1 MNYFLNDLE
10 IIWSGKIGLYIDGS
24 VFFPVLNIGFS
35 FVTMQAFKKGTRKI
49 DRLQSAETGFAKMSA
64 PSFENLPESLPTP
77 VALERPISCMI
88 FKTIFSV
95 VRTRKMST
103 VIAKQE

>member
-1 MNYFLNDLE
+1 MNYYLNDLE

-35 FVTMQAFKKGTRKI
+35 FATMQAFKKAPREI

-64 PSFENLPESLPTP
+64 PSFKNVPKTFVKVFLL
-77 VALERPISCMI
+77 ALLLRSANN
-88 FKTIFSV
+88 FKIHIV
-95 VRTRKMST
+95 VPPF
-103 VIAKQE
+103 